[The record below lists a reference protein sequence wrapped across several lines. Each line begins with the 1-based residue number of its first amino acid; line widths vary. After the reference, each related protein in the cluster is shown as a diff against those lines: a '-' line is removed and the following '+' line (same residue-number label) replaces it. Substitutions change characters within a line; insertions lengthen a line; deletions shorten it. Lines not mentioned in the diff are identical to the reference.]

1 MDRRPARS
9 GDRLEA
15 IIRQALEERVAHAQ
29 PPKHA
34 RGILLQRIRESNRPT
49 RRARPHHASV
59 DGTMR
64 PVSTVMWAYNTG
76 TGHFRRDSHLSLAIT
91 SFTSPM
97 LGLMR

>member
-29 PPKHA
+29 PSKQA
-34 RGILLQRIRESNRPT
+34 RGMLLRRIRESNRPT
-49 RRARPHHASV
+49 RTVRPHNTSPN
-59 DGTMR
+59 GIMR

-76 TGHFRRDSHLSLAIT
+76 TGQFRRDTHLSLAIT
-91 SFTSPM
+91 SFTNPM